1 MSFSSQEI
9 IERRVVSTFITF
21 VVLRIIDDKKQ
32 EQMGIIELYV
42 KT

>member
-21 VVLRIIDDKKQ
+21 VVRIIDDKKQ